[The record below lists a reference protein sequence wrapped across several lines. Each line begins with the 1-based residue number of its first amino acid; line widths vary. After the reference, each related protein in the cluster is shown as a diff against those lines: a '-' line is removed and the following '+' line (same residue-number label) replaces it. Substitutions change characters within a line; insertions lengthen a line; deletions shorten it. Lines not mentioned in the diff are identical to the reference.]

1 VAAGQS
7 PNVVPIPGS
16 RKIERIQENLTAA
29 EVRLTPGEI
38 DEIDQRS
45 AALTVTGARG
55 SGHESYR

>member
-1 VAAGQS
+1 LC
-7 PNVVPIPGS
+7 PIPGS
-16 RKIERIQENLTAA
+16 RKIQRIQENLTAA